1 MSEQKTHH
9 ADKTSRAPKTGAPR
23 TAPTMASMAA
33 AIHAAKVRAS
43 EKNAGKNAEKST
55 EKPAGKN
62 TEKST
67 EKNAVKNGAP
77 KKGAQKNNVDR
88 KNSSNAS
95 RSNRRGGGTG
105 RAHKQGNSKG
115 NQQGG
120 NKGNQQ
126 QNHPAPRRYEPFI
139 PEVITYPEELPVSER
154 RDDIM
159 NAIRDNQ
166 VVIIAGETGSG
177 KTTQIPKMCLE
188 LGLGEKGLIG
198 HTQPRRLAARSV
210 AERIAEELG
219 QKIGETVGY
228 QVRFTSEVG
237 EHSAIKLMTDG
248 ILLAEIQNDKL
259 LRRYSTLIID
269 EAHER
274 SLNIDF
280 ILGYL
285 KRILPQ
291 RPDLKVII
299 TSATI
304 DPERF
309 ARHFSPSYVPGQ
321 GIVDENLSDE
331 EREIAEAILPD
342 DAPPIIEVSGRTYP
356 VEIRYRPLEG
366 DELYLDDEEVD
377 EDRDPT
383 DAILDAIKE
392 LSKEAPGD
400 ILIFFSGER
409 EIRDAKDAIEAMVAK
424 SPRLNYEV
432 LPLYARLSLAE
443 QHRVFSPGS
452 RPRIVLATN
461 VAETSLTV
469 PGIKYVIDTGTARI
483 SRYSARTKVQRLPIE
498 RISQASANQR
508 SGRCGR
514 VSDGIAIRLY
524 SEEDFNS
531 RPEFTDPEILRT
543 NLAAV
548 ILQMIAIGVVRE
560 PGDISRFPFVQPPA
574 SRAINDG
581 VNLLRELGALTER
594 TRRKGRGGNNSAT
607 LTAIGRAM
615 AAFPVDPR
623 LARMII
629 EGGRRGCAKEM
640 MVLAAALTIQDPRE
654 RPADVRAEADAMHA
668 RFVDD
673 TSDFS
678 SFLLLWDYINEQQA
692 ALSSSQLRKMCHR
705 EFINYLRIREWQD
718 LFAQLR
724 EMGRTANI
732 HASGGRDINASA
744 HEVDIHKSLLT
755 GLLSHVGVKEERE
768 KDSKGRTRGPR
779 EYLGARGTKFAIFP
793 GSGLF
798 KKGPD
803 WVLSA
808 ELVETSRLWA
818 RTNAAIEPQWIEEV
832 GKHLISVQYS
842 EPHWS
847 LSSGAAVA
855 YAKGTL
861 FGLTIY
867 ADRPVQYARVDAAAA
882 RELFIQSALV
892 EGQWHTQHKFYLR
905 NQRAL
910 AEVEELEARLRRRDL
925 RVDDSVLFA
934 FYDARIPAHVTDVR
948 AFDKWWKQARLED
961 DNFLDFNPEKLINE
975 EAADYDDSQFPRQWV
990 QRTDSGELTL
1000 DLRYE
1005 YAPTAGVGGAR
1016 TEAAKRDGVAVQ
1028 VPILFLNQLSPE
1040 PFRWQIPGLRHELV
1054 TALIKSLPKAIRRN
1068 FVPAPDVAR
1077 AACAAL
1083 EEDYSPA
1090 TDELIPSLALVL
1102 RRLRGVVVEP
1112 EAFNWDAVPEHLK
1125 MGFQVRNARNK
1136 ILGEG
1141 KDLRALQQQLHKEI
1155 RSALADSLGASD
1167 EAMAK
1172 MVALAQ
1178 GGSGNSGGSGNAS
1191 GPARPGSAKGAKS
1204 PAKGTQ
1210 AETGASGGV
1219 REVTGLTAFPADLFP
1234 NGEIPR
1240 KVQRVI
1246 ATQAVNGYPAL
1257 VDEGSSVGLRIF
1269 PTEAEQ
1275 LHAQRRGIIR
1285 LLQLQ
1290 VPSPV
1295 RYVSEHLS
1303 HKEKIVFTQNPH
1315 GSIDELIRDCTVAA
1329 LDHLVPHTPIF
1340 THAEYSELYE
1350 HVRAELIETVFD
1362 VTKLVAEILSEATA
1376 LKKAIKKA
1384 TSLTTMHAVSDV
1396 KAQMENLV
1404 YPGFVAQTGYNQ
1416 LVHLPRYLKAAQ
1428 VRLTKL
1434 GPNLHRDNQLML
1446 TVQDLEDSYDNAV
1459 KSLPAGTIVPD
1470 ALRRVNWM
1478 IEELRVSFFAQE
1490 LGTAYTV
1497 SEKRIAKAQRE
1508 ALDAIKR

>member
-9 ADKTSRAPKTGAPR
+9 ADKTSRAPQTGAPR

-43 EKNAGKNAEKST
+43 EKSTKKSVEKPASKNAEKT
-55 EKPAGKN
+55 GN
-62 TEKST
+62 
-67 EKNAVKNGAP
+67 KNAVKNGA
-77 KKGAQKNNVDR
+77 QKNNTDR
-88 KNSSNAS
+88 GAS
-95 RSNRRGGGTG
+95 RSNRRGGGNK
-105 RAHKQGNSKG
+105 R

-120 NKGNQQ
+120 K
-126 QNHPAPRRYEPFI
+126 QNRTAPHRYEPFI
-139 PEVITYPEELPVSER
+139 PEAITYPEELPVSER
-154 RDDIM
+154 REDIM

-309 ARHFSPSYVPGQ
+309 ARHFSPSYVPGR
-321 GIVDENLSDE
+321 GIIDENLSDE

-366 DELYLDDEEVD
+366 EEDAYLDDEEVD

-392 LSKEAPGD
+392 LAKEAPGD

-409 EIRDAKDAIEAMVAK
+409 EIRDAKDAIEAMVLK

-524 SEEDFNS
+524 SEEDFTS

-594 TRRKGRGGNNSAT
+594 PRHPRKGRGNSAT

-692 ALSSSQLRKMCHR
+692 TLSSSQLRKMCHR
-705 EFINYLRIREWQD
+705 EYINYLRIREWQD

-744 HEVDIHKSLLT
+744 HEIDIHKSLLS

-818 RTNAAIEPQWIEEV
+818 RTNASIDPQWIEEI

-882 RELFIQSALV
+882 REIFIQSALV

-961 DNFLDFNPEKLINE
+961 DNYLDFNPEKLINE
-975 EAADYDDSQFPRQWV
+975 EASDYDDSQFPRQWV

-1005 YAPTAGVGGAR
+1005 YAPTAGIGGAR
-1016 TEAAKRDGVAVQ
+1016 TDAAKRDGVAVQ

-1090 TDELIPSLALVL
+1090 TDELLPSLALVL

-1125 MGFQVRNARNK
+1125 MSFQVRNARNK

-1178 GGSGNSGGSGNAS
+1178 GGTGNSGDS
-1191 GPARPGSAKGAKS
+1191 ARPGAKKGGKS
-1204 PAKGTQ
+1204 PSAQ
-1210 AETGASGGV
+1210 ANAGASGGV
-1219 REVTGLTAFPADLFP
+1219 REVSGLTEFPADMFP
-1234 NGEIPR
+1234 DGAIPR

-1340 THAEYSELYE
+1340 TQTEYSELYE

-1396 KAQMENLV
+1396 KGQMENLV
-1404 YPGFVAQTGYNQ
+1404 YPGFVAQTGYDQ
-1416 LVHLPRYLKAAQ
+1416 LVHIPRYLKAAQ

>member
-43 EKNAGKNAEKST
+43 EKNAEKSI

-67 EKNAVKNGAP
+67 EKNAVKNGA
-77 KKGAQKNNVDR
+77 QKNNADR
-88 KNSSNAS
+88 KNAS

-105 RAHKQGNSKG
+105 RARKQGNSKG

-120 NKGNQQ
+120 NKGHQQ
-126 QNHPAPRRYEPFI
+126 QNRPAPRRYEPFI

-154 RDDIM
+154 REDIM

-309 ARHFSPSYVPGQ
+309 ARHFSPSYVPGR
-321 GIVDENLSDE
+321 GIIDESLSDE

-366 DELYLDDEEVD
+366 DELYLDDEEVA

-383 DAILDAIKE
+383 DAILDAVKE

-409 EIRDAKDAIEAMVAK
+409 EIRDAKDAIEAMVLK

-594 TRRKGRGGNNSAT
+594 PRHPRKGRGNSAT

-705 EFINYLRIREWQD
+705 EYINYLRIREWQD

-818 RTNAAIEPQWIEEV
+818 RTNASIDPQWIEEV

-882 RELFIQSALV
+882 REIFIQSALV

-1090 TDELIPSLALVL
+1090 TDELLPSLALVL

-1172 MVALAQ
+1172 MAALAQ
-1178 GGSGNSGGSGNAS
+1178 GGSSNAS
-1191 GPARPGSAKGAKS
+1191 GPARPGSAKGAKN

-1210 AETGASGGV
+1210 AEAGASGGV
-1219 REVTGLTAFPADLFP
+1219 REVTGLTAFPADMFP
-1234 NGEIPR
+1234 DGAIPR

-1404 YPGFVAQTGYNQ
+1404 YPGFVAKTGYDQ
-1416 LVHLPRYLKAAQ
+1416 LVHIPRYLKAAQ